1 MIALSVAFLACE
13 LAKPQ
18 KIRDAVAERYPAL
31 VFFGF
36 GLIHG
41 PGFVGALHEIAL
53 PQGDVPL
60 ALLAFKLGA
69 VLGLV
74 LFIAVVL
81 SVGALL
87 RRPVPLV
94 ARHGAA
100 LTRAGVYA
108 IRSAVAVWVIERSS
122 GF

>member
-1 MIALSVAFLACE
+1 VIALSVAFLACE
-13 LAKPQ
+13 LAKPPQ
-18 KIRDAVAERYPAL
+18 IRDAVAGRYPAL
-31 VFFGF
+31 ISFGF

-41 PGFVGALHEIAL
+41 PGFAGALHEIGL

-60 ALLAFKLGA
+60 ALLAFNLG
-69 VLGLV
+69 VELGLV

-81 SVGALL
+81 AVGAPL

-100 LTRAGVYA
+100 LTRAGSYA
-108 IRSAVAVWVIERSS
+108 NGSTAAVWVIERSS

>member
-13 LAKPQ
+13 LAKPR

-31 VFFGF
+31 ISFGF

-41 PGFVGALHEIAL
+41 PGFAGALHEIGL
-53 PQGDVPL
+53 LQGDGPL
-60 ALLAFKLGA
+60 ALLALNLGA
-69 VLGLV
+69 ELGLV

-81 SVGALL
+81 SVGAPL
-87 RRPVPLV
+87 RRPVALV
-94 ARHGAA
+94 ARHDAA
-100 LTRAGVYA
+100 LTRAGSYA
-108 IRSAVAVWVIERSS
+108 IGSIAAVRVIERIS

>member
-1 MIALSVAFLACE
+1 VLSVAFLACE
-13 LAKPQ
+13 LAKSR
-18 KIRDAVAERYPAL
+18 KIRDAVGERYPAL
-31 VFFGF
+31 ISFGF
-36 GLIHG
+36 GLING

-69 VLGLV
+69 ELGVLP
-74 LFIAVVL
+74 FIAVVL
-81 SVGALL
+81 AVGAPL
-87 RRPVPLV
+87 RRPAPLV

-100 LTRAGVYA
+100 LTWAGSYA
-108 IRSAVAVWVIERSS
+108 NGSTAAVWVIERSS